1 MLTQD
6 NFVLVKTNSH
16 NVVII
21 FVERHTLNVK
31 LYIYG
36 TNMNMNNE
44 IKHTNFR

>member
-21 FVERHTLNVK
+21 FVERHTLNVI
-31 LYIYG
+31 YIYIYIYIW
-36 TNMNMNNE
+36 NKDE
-44 IKHTNFR
+44 YE